1 METPKRYHPVLV
13 TLHWL
18 IVLLVLANLFLGFF
32 EIEPVLR
39 GGGGFR
45 VPDSIVTIHMAVG
58 IAILVLLVV
67 RLFVRIGSGK
77 PAAATSGNNF
87 VDILARVIHYA
98 LYFFVFAITVVG
110 LVFALQTN
118 RLQRAFFGG
127 GPEFA
132 GPRNGN
138 FGGFPT
144 PGPGTPQP
152 SFGGFPTRGPGT
164 PRPSFG
170 GGNNPGFGG
179 QAGGNPGFSGNGPR
193 PGGPGGRFGLVFLLL
208 PLHLDIAIVLAVLI
222 GLHILAALYHQ
233 FILKDNLIA
242 RMWYGKA

>member
-18 IVLLVLANLFLGFF
+18 IVLLVLTNLFLGFF

-39 GGGGFR
+39 GGAGFR

-58 IAILVLLVV
+58 IAILVLLVI
-67 RLFVRIGSGK
+67 RLFVRIGSRK
-77 PAAATSGNNF
+77 PVGATSGNSS

-98 LYFFVFAITVVG
+98 LYFVVFALTVVG

-127 GPEFA
+127 GPEFS

-152 SFGGFPTRGPGT
+152 SFGRFPTPGLGT

-170 GGNNPGFGG
+170 GGDNPGF
-179 QAGGNPGFSGNGPR
+179 PGNGAR
-193 PGGPGGRFGLVFLLL
+193 PGGPGGRFGLAFFLL

-222 GLHILAALYHQ
+222 ALHILAALHHQ
-233 FILKDNLIA
+233 LILKDNLLA